1 MVLKAVVGEEGT
13 SPPGPVTVEVEG
25 VETRVLDEPATLVQ
39 EPAVPEMVARAATLK
54 IQVAEEMGASFSQG
68 VMGGE
73 ARTLELA
80 CTS

>member
-1 MVLKAVVGEEGT
+1 
-13 SPPGPVTVEVEG
+13 
-25 VETRVLDEPATLVQ
+25 
-39 EPAVPEMVARAATLK
+39 MVARAATLK